1 MQQKCYIDIN
11 NPLWI
16 NHGIFYLSLYVT
28 NFNDLSQYMKERN
41 IPENAQQTTTQAG
54 DKRVL
59 KRLLKAMLWIAGI
72 WLALLIILQVA
83 LSPAVLTKVV
93 DKLAPQYIDGD
104 LSFSKIK
111 ISMFRYFPNV
121 GITWK
126 MVRSHIRPTA
136 MTPWSLKE
144 RRADSFITDAEKQRI
159 HWLPS
164 GISLWV

>member
-1 MQQKCYIDIN
+1 
-11 NPLWI
+11 
-16 NHGIFYLSLYVT
+16 
-28 NFNDLSQYMKERN
+28 MKEGN
-41 IPENAQQTTTQAG
+41 IPENTQQTTTQAG

-104 LSFSKIK
+104 LSFSRIK

-121 GITWK
+121 GITLEDGALTYQAERDRLIDTLGARE
-126 MVRSHIRPTA
+126 VFIDTG
-136 MTPWSLKE
+136 KE
-144 RRADSFITDAEKQRI
+144 TCLDRLLACEDNRDKAEWERYI
-159 HWLPS
+159 NDWWLQYQ
-164 GISLWV
+164 GGY